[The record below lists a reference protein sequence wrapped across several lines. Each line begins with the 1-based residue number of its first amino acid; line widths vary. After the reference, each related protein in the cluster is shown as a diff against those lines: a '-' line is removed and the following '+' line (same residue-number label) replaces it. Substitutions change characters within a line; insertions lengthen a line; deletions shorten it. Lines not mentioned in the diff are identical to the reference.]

1 MIGFGSSI
9 SDAEAYR
16 RYAEPGVEL
25 AKEAD
30 SVVFAF
36 SGVSPA
42 GRSGNLL
49 LDAAARY
56 PDLEALVLLQPHVE
70 ITDQDLCAKIRQS
83 LSDPDVAV
91 LGAAGSTG
99 GRSIAWWEG
108 DVSAAPLSHAYMEH
122 GTGELPAFSWTK
134 RTPPPADVEVVDE
147 QLVVLSPWAVRNVR
161 FNEALVLNRGF
172 VLDYC
177 RQVRGHGRKVRVA
190 DLRATLHQSI
200 ELVDNLDLW
209 TEAHIRFA
217 ETSSQITGESLDEQG
232 WKRRTRRA
240 EAEREAARA
249 FAFSKLLNLDA
260 HVLALERELAAK
272 TDTLSWRLTA
282 PLRAVNHLRRQVLAR
297 QDRAD
302 RS

>member
-1 MIGFGSSI
+1 MIAFGSTI
-9 SDAEAYR
+9 SDADAYR
-16 RYAEPGVEL
+16 RYAEPGVAL
-25 AKEAD
+25 AKEDD
-30 SVVFAF
+30 SVLLAF

-42 GRSGNLL
+42 GRAANLL
-49 LDAAARY
+49 LDAAARC
-56 PDLEALVLLQPHVE
+56 PDLEALVFLQPHVE
-70 ITDQDLCAKIRQS
+70 ITDADLCPKIRRA
-83 LSDPDVAV
+83 LSDPEVAL

-108 DVSAAPLSHAYMEH
+108 EVASAPLVHAYMEH
-122 GTGELPAFSWTK
+122 GTGELPAFSWTQ
-134 RTPPPADVEVVDE
+134 RTPPPAEVELVDE
-147 QLVVLSPWAVRNVR
+147 QLIVLSPWAVRNVR

-177 RQVRGHGRKVRVA
+177 RQVRAHGRKVQVA

-217 ETSSQITGESLDEQG
+217 EISAPSDGELLDEQG

-249 FAFSKLLNLDA
+249 FAFSKSLKIDA
-260 HVLALERELAAK
+260 HVLELERELEIK

-282 PLRAVNHLRRQVLAR
+282 PLRAVNHLRRHALGR
-297 QDRAD
+297 PDRIGN
-302 RS
+302 

>member
-1 MIGFGSSI
+1 MIGFGASI
-9 SDAEAYR
+9 SDAQAYR

-42 GRSGNLL
+42 GRTGNLL
-49 LDAAARY
+49 LDAAARC

-70 ITDQDLCAKIRQS
+70 ITDPDLCAKIRQS

-122 GTGELPAFSWTK
+122 GTGELPAFSWTE
-134 RTPPPADVEVVDE
+134 RTPPPAAVEVVDE
-147 QLVVLSPWAVRNVR
+147 QLVVLSPWAVHNVR
-161 FNEALVLNRGF
+161 FDESLVLNRGF

-177 RQVRGHGRKVRVA
+177 RQVRAQGRKVQVA

-200 ELVDNLDLW
+200 ELVGNLDLW

-217 ETSSQITGESLDEQG
+217 ETASQIAGESLDEQG

-249 FAFSKLLNLDA
+249 FAFSRSLNLDA
-260 HVLALERELAAK
+260 HVLALEREVANR

-297 QDRAD
+297 PDRTG
-302 RS
+302 RG